1 MIYGIG
7 LDITELKRIASMA
20 GRQKRFA
27 ERILTRSEL
36 DQYYELSEKRK
47 IEFLAGRFAA
57 KEAFSK
63 AFGTGIG
70 RQLSFQDIEIRKDQ
84 NGKPYIICTKLS
96 QATVHVS
103 ITHTKEY
110 AAAQVVIERLSS

>member
-36 DQYYELSEKRK
+36 DQYYELSEKKKNRISRADSRQKKLRK
-47 IEFLAGRFAA
+47 HLAPALGGSSAFRTLKLGKTKMASPISFA
-57 KEAFSK
+57 
-63 AFGTGIG
+63 
-70 RQLSFQDIEIRKDQ
+70 R
-84 NGKPYIICTKLS
+84 N
-96 QATVHVS
+96 
-103 ITHTKEY
+103 
-110 AAAQVVIERLSS
+110 

>member
-36 DQYYELSEKRK
+36 DQYHELSEKRK

-70 RQLSFQDIEIRKDQ
+70 RRLSFQDIEIRKDQ

-96 QATVHVS
+96 QVAVHVS

>member
-57 KEAFSK
+57 K
-63 AFGTGIG
+63 
-70 RQLSFQDIEIRKDQ
+70 
-84 NGKPYIICTKLS
+84 KLS
-96 QATVHVS
+96 RKRLAPALGGSSAFRTLKLGK
-103 ITHTKEY
+103 TKM
-110 AAAQVVIERLSS
+110 ASPISFARN

>member
-63 AFGTGIG
+63 AFGRPALGGSSAFRTLKLGKTKIASPI
-70 RQLSFQDIEIRKDQ
+70 SFAR
-84 NGKPYIICTKLS
+84 N
-96 QATVHVS
+96 
-103 ITHTKEY
+103 
-110 AAAQVVIERLSS
+110 

>member
-47 IEFLAGRFAA
+47 TNFSRADSRQKKRSRKHLAPALGGSS
-57 KEAFSK
+57 AFRTLKLGKTKMASP
-63 AFGTGIG
+63 I
-70 RQLSFQDIEIRKDQ
+70 SFVR
-84 NGKPYIICTKLS
+84 N
-96 QATVHVS
+96 
-103 ITHTKEY
+103 
-110 AAAQVVIERLSS
+110 